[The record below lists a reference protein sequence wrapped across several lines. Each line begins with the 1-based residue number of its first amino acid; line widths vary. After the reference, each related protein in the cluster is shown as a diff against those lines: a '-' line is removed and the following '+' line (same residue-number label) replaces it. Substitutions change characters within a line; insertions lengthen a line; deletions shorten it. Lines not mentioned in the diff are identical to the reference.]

1 MLLPEGNS
9 KKYIKV
15 VIGIYVLFTIVS
27 PIINKFTGK
36 EIEVSDVLDLSQY
49 IEETEDMVKVQNTIQ
64 SDNENNIK
72 SVYLDGIKSDMKE
85 KIKSKG
91 FNVNNID
98 VTLSNDDNYK
108 ILGITLNIT
117 KIEEDKIEENAIVQ
131 NEVELVKNVNKVEI
145 SIGEKESTVNKTNE
159 IIRKK

>member
-49 IEETEDMVKVQNTIQ
+49 VEETEDIVKVQNTIQ

-72 SVYLDGIKSDMKE
+72 NVYLNGIKSDMKE

-117 KIEEDKIEENAIVQ
+117 KIEENEVVQ
-131 NEVELVKNVNKVEI
+131 NEVELVENVNKVEI
-145 SIGEKESTVNKTNE
+145 SIGEKENTVNKTNE